1 MRHPFP
7 RGWRPFINV
16 QWKNRKLAT
25 RLWLVASSQIQRMM
39 TLGSVDDHIL
49 FPPPFDR
56 SLISPRRGWLSLESF
71 HELLRALFF
80 SLLLHFRTSFVGIFF
95 LLFDYIFFDLLSFLL
110 NFEDL
115 MLAVLR
121 AVLIY
126 ICYIEGICLFDYIYQ
141 QRGFSFVFFFLK
153 ENCSNFKL
161 EGMLKPSHTISTLVP
176 DK

>member
-1 MRHPFP
+1 MTQSRIVP
-7 RGWRPFINV
+7 RI
-16 QWKNRKLAT
+16 
-25 RLWLVASSQIQRMM
+25 VAC
-39 TLGSVDDHIL
+39 
-49 FPPPFDR
+49 P
-56 SLISPRRGWLSLESF
+56 
-71 HELLRALFF
+71 LFF
-80 SLLLHFRTSFVGIFF
+80 FIITLSNELRWNFF
-95 LLFDYIFFDLLSFLL
+95 LAFRLDIFRFIISFLI

-121 AVLIY
+121 AVLIH

-153 ENCSNFKL
+153 ENRSNFKL

>member
-39 TLGSVDDHIL
+39 TFGSVDDHIL

-95 LLFDYIFFDLLSFLL
+95 LAFRLDIFRFVIFPSQFRRFDASSFESSFNIYMLYRGDLLVRLYLSTTWYF
-110 NFEDL
+110 F
-115 MLAVLR
+115 
-121 AVLIY
+121 
-126 ICYIEGICLFDYIYQ
+126 C
-141 QRGFSFVFFFLK
+141 FFLS
-153 ENCSNFKL
+153 ERESF
-161 EGMLKPSHTISTLVP
+161 EF
-176 DK
+176 

>member
-39 TLGSVDDHIL
+39 TFGSVDDHIL

-95 LLFDYIFFDLLSFLL
+95 LAFRLDIFRFVIFPSQFRRFDASSFESSFNIYMLYRGYLLVRLYLSTTWYFF
-110 NFEDL
+110 
-115 MLAVLR
+115 
-121 AVLIY
+121 
-126 ICYIEGICLFDYIYQ
+126 C
-141 QRGFSFVFFFLK
+141 FFLS
-153 ENCSNFKL
+153 ERESF
-161 EGMLKPSHTISTLVP
+161 EF
-176 DK
+176 